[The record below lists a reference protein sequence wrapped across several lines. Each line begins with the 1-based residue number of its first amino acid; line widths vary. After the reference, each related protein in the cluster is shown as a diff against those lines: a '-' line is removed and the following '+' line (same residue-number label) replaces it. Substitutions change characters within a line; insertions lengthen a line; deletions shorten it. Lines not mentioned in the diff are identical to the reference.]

1 MDRRGRRDTE
11 SGKGM
16 GIFAWGGI
24 ILIAVVAF
32 IIAYVL
38 YSNNLTRQAKNINN
52 TQKISSAE
60 SNRLN
65 MIENTEAAS
74 SSIGKS
80 VNELEKETKNTTN
93 TENTNKMAVNTSKNE
108 ENKNQE
114 SKNENVDSNSKNETE
129 NTTSKNESKNDEKSE
144 NTESNNQSEEAK
156 DPSFAKPV
164 EGEKIKDYSRDN
176 LLYSTTLDE
185 WTTHLGI
192 DFKAEKTDIVKAS
205 ADGKIKSVKN
215 DPRYGLTVVI
225 EHSNGFESIYSN
237 LLTSE
242 FITVGEEVKQGQT
255 IATVGN
261 TARFEIADETHLHFE
276 IKQNGENVDPNIYL
290 K

>member
-24 ILIAVVAF
+24 ILIAVAAF

-93 TENTNKMAVNTSKNE
+93 IENTNKMAVNTSKNE
-108 ENKNQE
+108 ENKNSD
-114 SKNENVDSNSKNETE
+114 SKNAEKNSSNSNDASNE
-129 NTTSKNESKNDEKSE
+129 NTTNQNEGKNDEKSE
-144 NTESNNQSEEAK
+144 NNNQSEESK

-176 LLYSTTLDE
+176 LVYSTTLDE

-205 ADGKIKSVKN
+205 ADGKIKSIKN

>member
-1 MDRRGRRDTE
+1 MDRRDADSRKVVSFFT
-11 SGKGM
+11 
-16 GIFAWGGI
+16 WGGI

-32 IIAYVL
+32 IVAYVL
-38 YSNNLTRQAKNINN
+38 YSNNLSTQAKNINN
-52 TQKISSAE
+52 TQKISSTDN
-60 SNRLN
+60 NRMN
-65 MIENTEAAS
+65 MIGNTEAAS

-80 VNELEKETKNTTN
+80 VNELENTTKSTTN

-108 ENKNQE
+108 ENKNLNN
-114 SKNENVDSNSKNETE
+114 KNENNKNEKEEKPDATKNNNVKE
-129 NTTSKNESKNDEKSE
+129 NTTTENVNNGEQVEK
-144 NTESNNQSEEAK
+144 TK
-156 DPSFAKPV
+156 DPTFVNPV
-164 EGEKIKDYSRDN
+164 DGEKIKDYSSDN
-176 LLYSTTLDE
+176 LVYSVTLDE

-192 DFKAEKTDIVKAS
+192 DYKSEKTDIVKAS
-205 ADGKIKSVKN
+205 ADGKIKSIKN

-225 EHSNGFESIYSN
+225 EHTNGFESVYSN
-237 LLTSE
+237 LLTAE

-276 IKQNGENVDPNIYL
+276 IKQNGESVDPNIYL

>member
-1 MDRRGRRDTE
+1 MDRRGRRDAD
-11 SGKGM
+11 SRKG
-16 GIFAWGGI
+16 GILLTWGGI

-32 IIAYVL
+32 IVAYAL
-38 YSNNLTRQAKNINN
+38 YSNNLSRQAKNINN
-52 TQKISSAE
+52 TQKISSTD
-60 SNRLN
+60 NRMN

-80 VNELEKETKNTTN
+80 VNELESTTTNTTN
-93 TENTNKMAVNTSKNE
+93 SENTNKMAVNTSKSE
-108 ENKNQE
+108 ER
-114 SKNENVDSNSKNETE
+114 KNETTE
-129 NTTSKNESKNDEKSE
+129 KNDTTKNESTKE
-144 NTESNNQSEEAK
+144 NTSTEGVTNNEQVEKTK
-156 DPSFAKPV
+156 DPTFLNPV
-164 EGEKIKDYSRDN
+164 DGEKIKDYSSDN
-176 LLYSTTLDE
+176 LVYSATLDE

-192 DFKAEKTDIVKAS
+192 DYKSEKTDIVKAS
-205 ADGKIKSVKN
+205 ADGKIKSIKN

-225 EHSNGFESIYSN
+225 EHANGFESVYSN
-237 LLTSE
+237 LLTAE

-276 IKQNGENVDPNIYL
+276 IKENGENVDPNIYL

>member
-1 MDRRGRRDTE
+1 MDRRGRRDAD
-11 SGKGM
+11 SRKGVS
-16 GIFAWGGI
+16 FFTWGGI

-32 IIAYVL
+32 IVAYVL
-38 YSNNLTRQAKNINN
+38 YSNNLSTQAKNINN
-52 TQKISSAE
+52 TQKISSTDN
-60 SNRLN
+60 NRMN
-65 MIENTEAAS
+65 MIGNTEAAS

-80 VNELEKETKNTTN
+80 VNELENTTKSTTN

-108 ENKNQE
+108 ENKNLNN
-114 SKNENVDSNSKNETE
+114 KNENNKNEKEEKPDATKNNNVKENTATE
-129 NTTSKNESKNDEKSE
+129 NVTNVEQVEK
-144 NTESNNQSEEAK
+144 TK
-156 DPSFAKPV
+156 DPTFINPV
-164 EGEKIKDYSRDN
+164 DGEKIKDYSSDN
-176 LLYSTTLDE
+176 LVYSVTLDE

-192 DFKAEKTDIVKAS
+192 DYKSEKTDIVKAS
-205 ADGKIKSVKN
+205 ADGKIKSIKN

-225 EHSNGFESIYSN
+225 EHANGFESVYSN
-237 LLTSE
+237 LLTAE

-276 IKQNGENVDPNIYL
+276 IKQNGESVDPNIYL

>member
-1 MDRRGRRDTE
+1 MDRRGRRDADSRKSVSFLT
-11 SGKGM
+11 
-16 GIFAWGGI
+16 WGGI

-32 IIAYVL
+32 IVAYVL
-38 YSNNLTRQAKNINN
+38 YSNNLSTQAKNINN
-52 TQKISSAE
+52 TQKISSTDN
-60 SNRLN
+60 NRMN

-80 VNELEKETKNTTN
+80 VNELENTTKSTTN

-108 ENKNQE
+108 ENKNKKE
-114 SKNENVDSNSKNETE
+114 EKPDATKNNNVKENTATENVTNVEQV
-129 NTTSKNESKNDEKSE
+129 EK
-144 NTESNNQSEEAK
+144 TK
-156 DPSFAKPV
+156 DPTFVNPV
-164 EGEKIKDYSRDN
+164 DGEKIKDYSSDN
-176 LLYSTTLDE
+176 LVYSVTLDE

-192 DFKAEKTDIVKAS
+192 DYKSEKTDIVKAS
-205 ADGKIKSVKN
+205 ADGKIKSIKN

-225 EHSNGFESIYSN
+225 EHTNGFESVYSN
-237 LLTSE
+237 LLTAE

>member
-1 MDRRGRRDTE
+1 MDRRGRRDAD
-11 SGKGM
+11 SRKGVS
-16 GIFAWGGI
+16 FFTWGGI

-32 IIAYVL
+32 IVAYVL
-38 YSNNLTRQAKNINN
+38 YSNNLSTQAKNINN
-52 TQKISSAE
+52 TQKISSTDN
-60 SNRLN
+60 NRMN
-65 MIENTEAAS
+65 MIGNTEAAS

-80 VNELEKETKNTTN
+80 VNELENTTKSTTN
-93 TENTNKMAVNTSKNE
+93 TEDTNKMAVNTSKNE
-108 ENKNQE
+108 ENKNLNN
-114 SKNENVDSNSKNETE
+114 KNENNVKENTATE
-129 NTTSKNESKNDEKSE
+129 NVTNVEQVEK
-144 NTESNNQSEEAK
+144 TK
-156 DPSFAKPV
+156 DPTFVNPV
-164 EGEKIKDYSRDN
+164 DGEKIKDYSSDN
-176 LLYSTTLDE
+176 LVYSVTLDE

-192 DFKAEKTDIVKAS
+192 DYKSEKTDIVKAS
-205 ADGKIKSVKN
+205 ADGKIKSIKN

-225 EHSNGFESIYSN
+225 EHTNGFESVYSN
-237 LLTSE
+237 LLTAE

>member
-1 MDRRGRRDTE
+1 MDRRGRRDAD
-11 SGKGM
+11 SRKGVS
-16 GIFAWGGI
+16 FFTWGGI

-32 IIAYVL
+32 IVAYVL
-38 YSNNLTRQAKNINN
+38 YSNNLSTQAKNINN
-52 TQKISSAE
+52 TQKISSTDN
-60 SNRLN
+60 NRMN
-65 MIENTEAAS
+65 MIGNTEAAS

-80 VNELEKETKNTTN
+80 VNELENTTKSTTN

-108 ENKNQE
+108 ENKNLND
-114 SKNENVDSNSKNETE
+114 KNENNKNEKEEKPDATKNNNVKENTATE
-129 NTTSKNESKNDEKSE
+129 NVTNVEQVEK
-144 NTESNNQSEEAK
+144 TK
-156 DPSFAKPV
+156 DPTFINPV
-164 EGEKIKDYSRDN
+164 DGEKIKDYSSDN
-176 LLYSTTLDE
+176 LVYSVTLDE

-192 DFKAEKTDIVKAS
+192 DYKSEKTDIVKAS
-205 ADGKIKSVKN
+205 ADGKIKSIKN

-225 EHSNGFESIYSN
+225 EHANGFESVYSN
-237 LLTSE
+237 LLTAE

-276 IKQNGENVDPNIYL
+276 IKQNGESVDPNIYL

>member
-1 MDRRGRRDTE
+1 MDRRGRRDADSRKSVSFLT
-11 SGKGM
+11 
-16 GIFAWGGI
+16 WGGI

-32 IIAYVL
+32 IVAYVL
-38 YSNNLTRQAKNINN
+38 YSNNLSTQAKNINN
-52 TQKISSAE
+52 TQKISSTDN
-60 SNRLN
+60 NRMN

-80 VNELEKETKNTTN
+80 VNELENTTKSTTN

-108 ENKNQE
+108 ENKNLNN
-114 SKNENVDSNSKNETE
+114 KNENNKNEKEEKPDATKNNNVKENTATE
-129 NTTSKNESKNDEKSE
+129 NVTNVEQVEK
-144 NTESNNQSEEAK
+144 TK
-156 DPSFAKPV
+156 DPTFVNPV
-164 EGEKIKDYSRDN
+164 DGEKIKDYSRDN
-176 LLYSTTLDE
+176 LVYSVTLDE

-192 DFKAEKTDIVKAS
+192 DYKSEKTDIVKAS
-205 ADGKIKSVKN
+205 ADGKIKSIKN

-225 EHSNGFESIYSN
+225 EHTNGFESVYSN
-237 LLTSE
+237 LLTAE

-276 IKQNGENVDPNIYL
+276 IKQNGESVDPNIYL
-290 K
+290 R

>member
-1 MDRRGRRDTE
+1 MDRRGRRDAD
-11 SGKGM
+11 SRKGGM
-16 GIFAWGGI
+16 LLTWGGI

-32 IIAYVL
+32 IVAYAL
-38 YSNNLTRQAKNINN
+38 YSNNLSRQAKNINN
-52 TQKISSAE
+52 TQKISSTD
-60 SNRLN
+60 NRMN
-65 MIENTEAAS
+65 MIGNTEAAS

-80 VNELEKETKNTTN
+80 VNELESTTTNTTN
-93 TENTNKMAVNTSKNE
+93 SENTNKMAVNTSKSE
-108 ENKNQE
+108 ER
-114 SKNENVDSNSKNETE
+114 KNETTE
-129 NTTSKNESKNDEKSE
+129 KNDTTKNESTKE
-144 NTESNNQSEEAK
+144 NTSTEGVTNNEQVEKTK
-156 DPSFAKPV
+156 DPTFLNPV
-164 EGEKIKDYSRDN
+164 DGEKIKDYSSDN
-176 LLYSTTLDE
+176 LVYSATLDE

-192 DFKAEKTDIVKAS
+192 DYKSEKTDIVKAS
-205 ADGKIKSVKN
+205 ADGKIKSIKN

-225 EHSNGFESIYSN
+225 EHTNGFESVYSN
-237 LLTSE
+237 LLTAE

>member
-1 MDRRGRRDTE
+1 MDRRGRRDAD
-11 SGKGM
+11 SRKGVS
-16 GIFAWGGI
+16 FFTWGGI

-32 IIAYVL
+32 IVAYVL
-38 YSNNLTRQAKNINN
+38 YSNNLSTQAKNINN
-52 TQKISSAE
+52 TQKISSTDN
-60 SNRLN
+60 NRMN
-65 MIENTEAAS
+65 MIGNTEAAS

-80 VNELEKETKNTTN
+80 VNELENATKSTTN

-108 ENKNQE
+108 ENKNLNN
-114 SKNENVDSNSKNETE
+114 KNENNKNEKEEKPDATKNNNVKE
-129 NTTSKNESKNDEKSE
+129 NTLNENVTNVEQVEK
-144 NTESNNQSEEAK
+144 TK
-156 DPSFAKPV
+156 DPTFVNPV
-164 EGEKIKDYSRDN
+164 DGEKIKDYSSDN
-176 LLYSTTLDE
+176 LVYSVTLDE

-192 DFKAEKTDIVKAS
+192 DYKSEKTDIVKAS
-205 ADGKIKSVKN
+205 ADGKIKSIKN

-225 EHSNGFESIYSN
+225 EHTNGFESVYSN
-237 LLTSE
+237 LLTAE

-276 IKQNGENVDPNIYL
+276 IKQNGESVDPNIYL